1 MCKEEY
7 LTQDLL
13 NSIYYSS
20 CKTFADVE
28 TQFGVNQER
37 LFNKL
42 YTNTKFIKSI
52 PQCDLD
58 ALRHR
63 YKELCKESN
72 VTSTPNQILEKRRNQ
87 RQEQKSKKIY
97 NVDYNATED
106 QEYEDRVVAYFNR
119 NEEGKIYEYRYKI
132 LIRDSDPLE
141 GFLTPE
147 QMQML
152 YFLYSNQGR
161 NLPTNKVLE
170 SFPQY
175 TINELKKIIRAFNIT
190 KCSEPFAPHFIE
202 SHTEE
207 ELSILRIRYKG
218 ERSAQRAA
226 KDESKGLQDYIKE
239 QEKKI
244 NELNLKLTNYRDLF
258 TFTYNG
264 EKTTPI
270 IPEKATKSLVIY
282 LSDMHIGAYITK
294 YALFYHNY
302 DLSEIKCRL
311 HALVLKFANTKFDNV
326 IICNLGDAIDGAN
339 GQTARGTKLIQF
351 PDGDKE
357 MYKWFMEAML
367 YFFDLI
373 YQNIKFNDIYYFA
386 VGESNHG
393 GSYEYV
399 CQKSLEN
406 ALHAKYNNIYTN
418 VFDESF
424 GMFKVYDQNFLI
436 THGND
441 SGNMFKSL
449 PLTINTN
456 PKAENY
462 LTQLLDNKFQLNY
475 AHIIKGDLHN
485 PATSFGNRFRYRSVG
500 CLLGSNDWSGAN
512 FGDCKAMVD
521 YDIIS
526 NQNDIWEGRVIF

>member
-58 ALRHR
+58 ALRHK

-132 LIRDSDPLE
+132 LVRDSDPLE

-270 IPEKATKSLVIY
+270 IPEKAAKSLVIY

-424 GMFKVYDQNFLI
+424 GMFKVYDQSFLI
-436 THGND
+436 THGN
-441 SGNMFKSL
+441 M
-449 PLTINTN
+449 I
-456 PKAENY
+456 
-462 LTQLLDNKFQLNY
+462 
-475 AHIIKGDLHN
+475 
-485 PATSFGNRFRYRSVG
+485 
-500 CLLGSNDWSGAN
+500 
-512 FGDCKAMVD
+512 
-521 YDIIS
+521 
-526 NQNDIWEGRVIF
+526 